1 MNKPTRNSLPR
12 EHDHEHTHAHGST
25 NGHGGSHDPAHAPG
39 GTHVG
44 HSHSHG
50 HAHGVTDFNRAFA
63 IGAALNFAFVVA
75 EVFYGIHANSLA
87 LISDAGHNAS
97 DVMGLLLAW
106 GATRLSK
113 SRPTA
118 RRTYGWRRSSI
129 LAALVNAGTLLFV
142 TGAIS
147 WEAIRRL
154 QHPAAVDSAV
164 IMWIAALGIVINGAS
179 ALLFLRGREQDINVR
194 GAFAHLAADALIA
207 AGVVVAGLVIR
218 LTNWLWL
225 DPIISVAIGVVVAIG
240 TWGLFRESVNLAM
253 DAVPEHIEIAEV
265 EQYLSSIPGVTA
277 VHDLHIWAMSTTETA
292 LTAHLVMPGAALDD
306 HRIARTSDELEHRFG
321 IGHSTIQLEQGDQG
335 HDCEQA
341 SDHVGLS
348 VGAA

>member
-1 MNKPTRNSLPR
+1 MSKPINESTASENA
-12 EHDHEHTHAHGST
+12 HEHGHPHSYGSADQHHSGDRSAHS
-25 NGHGGSHDPAHAPG
+25 GGVRQS
-39 GTHVG
+39 

-50 HAHGVTDFNRAFA
+50 HAHAPTDFNRAFA

-75 EVFYGIHANSLA
+75 EVIYGIHANSLA

-106 GATRLSK
+106 GALRLSK

-118 RRTYGWRRSSI
+118 RRTYGFRRSSI

-179 ALLFLRGREQDINVR
+179 ALLFLRGRAQDINVR
-194 GAFAHLAADALIA
+194 GAFAHLAADAVIA
-207 AGVVVAGLVIR
+207 AGVVVAGFAIH
-218 LTNWLWL
+218 LTHWLWL
-225 DPIISVAIGVVVAIG
+225 DPVVSVAIGIVVAFG

-253 DAVPEHIEIAEV
+253 DAVPEHIDIAAV
-265 EQYLSSIPGVTA
+265 EHYLTSIPGVTA

-306 HRIARTSDELEHRFG
+306 GRIARTSEELEHRFG
-321 IGHSTIQLEQGDQG
+321 IGHSTIQLERGDQG

-341 SDHVGLS
+341 SESAV
-348 VGAA
+348 